1 VTEPWKKL
9 YTHGDGVNGTDMVSP
24 GTLTALTAL
33 ADGSIAE
40 YEPTIDTETGTVSYP
55 DAETRLDAGDPTA
68 IEVLESLARRGI
80 LSKSFEEKLYLCPGC
95 GAEGMAYTTACPGC
109 GSAHTVETELFEHL
123 SCGHIAAREAFEVE
137 PEQFVCPDCET
148 HLDSLEEVERG
159 RRHVCQDCGSYAEQP
174 EHGLRCRDCE
184 NIYAPGDTT
193 ERVLCRYSLTD
204 EGTRWVE
211 AQLAARE
218 SMVETLEE
226 RGFTARANT
235 TVDTGGSEQPVHVYG
250 EDALLDS
257 RVVAAV
263 HERPEQAAAA
273 QLRDIAAAVDAR
285 PYLVTTLGTVEKE
298 VMAIADDANMRILS
312 ADTDGTLSNDYQVTE
327 GARASPSLVQR
338 IASAVKQ
345 P

>member
-1 VTEPWKKL
+1 
-9 YTHGDGVNGTDMVSP
+9 MVSP

-33 ADGSIAE
+33 ADGSQTE
-40 YEPTIDTETGTVSYP
+40 YEPTIDTEGGTVSYP
-55 DAETRLDAGDPTA
+55 DAAARLDAGDPA
-68 IEVLESLARRGI
+68 AFEVLESLAKRGI
-80 LSKSFEEKLYLCPGC
+80 LGKTFEEKVYLCPGC

-123 SCGHIAAREAFEVE
+123 SCGHIAAREAFEAG
-137 PEQFVCPDCET
+137 PEEFVCPDCEA
-148 HLDSLEEVERG
+148 HLDSLDEVERG
-159 RRHVCQDCGSYAEQP
+159 LRHVCQDCGSYAEQP
-174 EHGLRCRDCE
+174 EHGLRCRDCDD
-184 NIYAPGDTT
+184 IYAPGDAT
-193 ERVLCRYSLTD
+193 ERVLCRYALTD

-226 RGFTARANT
+226 RGFDAQANT
-235 TVDTGGSEQPVHVYG
+235 TVGTGADEQPVHVYG
-250 EDALLDS
+250 EDDLLDS

-263 HERPEQAAAA
+263 HERPEREAAT

-285 PYLVTTLGTVEKE
+285 PYLVTTLGSVETG
-298 VMAIADDANMRILS
+298 VVSIAEDADMRILS
-312 ADTDGTLSNDYQVTE
+312 ADTDGSLSNDYQVTE
-327 GARASPSLVQR
+327 GQRTSPSLVQR

>member
-1 VTEPWKKL
+1 
-9 YTHGDGVNGTDMVSP
+9 MVSP

-33 ADGSIAE
+33 ADGSQAE
-40 YEPTIDTETGTVSYP
+40 YEPTIDTDSGTVSYP
-55 DAETRLDAGDPTA
+55 DAAARLGTGDPA
-68 IEVLESLARRGI
+68 AFEVLEALARRGI
-80 LSKSFEEKLYLCPGC
+80 LGKTFEEKVYLCPGC

-109 GSAHTVETELFEHL
+109 GSAHTVETELFEHMT
-123 SCGHIAAREAFEVE
+123 CGHIAPREEFEVG
-137 PEQFVCPDCET
+137 PEEYVCPDCEAR
-148 HLDSLEEVERG
+148 LDSLDGVERG
-159 RRHVCQDCGSYAEQP
+159 MRHVCQDCGSYSESP
-174 EHGLRCRDCE
+174 EHGLRCRDCGD
-184 NIYAPGDTT
+184 IYAPGDAT
-193 ERVLCRYSLTD
+193 ERVLCRYALTD

-226 RGFTARANT
+226 RGFDARANT

-263 HERPEQAAAA
+263 HERPGREAAT
-273 QLRDIAAAVDAR
+273 QLRDIAAATDAR
-285 PYLVTTLGTVEKE
+285 PYLVTTLGAVEE
-298 VMAIADDANMRILS
+298 GVVAIAEGADMRILS
-312 ADTDGTLSNDYQVTE
+312 ADRDGSLSNDYQVAEDRRT
-327 GARASPSLVQR
+327 SPSLVQR